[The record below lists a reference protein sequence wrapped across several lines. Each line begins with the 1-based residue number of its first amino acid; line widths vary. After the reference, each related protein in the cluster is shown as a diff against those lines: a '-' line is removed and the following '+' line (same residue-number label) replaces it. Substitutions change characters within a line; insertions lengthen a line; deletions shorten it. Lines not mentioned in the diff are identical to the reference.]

1 MKKRNSLMIV
11 IFMFI
16 TMILIAIS
24 DNIKGVLIPAFK
36 EDFSIDNSS
45 IGYMITIGYIGYISF
60 TYIGGLLCEKIG
72 QKKVFLLGLG
82 ICTITLFLFSQISSY
97 IMLLICMFLLNV
109 GIGLLSI
116 SINTLVP
123 IVAMSFKQ

>member
-1 MKKRNSLMIV
+1 
-11 IFMFI
+11 MFI